1 MKLRQYYVVIAIV
14 FFTVVGLSILWE
26 FVLEDLVGGF
36 MSHEHESESLEKRWE
51 YVYSIATFTII
62 ALLIPIFYGRKLIK
76 QQQVLHEEISRI
88 AAEDD
93 LTGLYNRRKINELIH
108 DEIERSER
116 YKKGFS
122 IIIMDI
128 DFFKRVN
135 DRFGHLAGDQLLK
148 MFSDIMRDTIRHTDT
163 AGRWGGEE
171 FVVLCPETKM
181 DGAMA
186 LADKIRQRIESY
198 IFNSFGKQTASFG
211 VACYVDDDSVDSI
224 ISRADIALYDA
235 KNSGRNRV
243 AVNC

>member
-14 FFTVVGLSILWE
+14 LFTVVGLSILWE
-26 FVLEDLVGGF
+26 FMVEDLIGGLLN
-36 MSHEHESESLEKRWE
+36 HEHESEPLEKRWE
-51 YVYSIATFTII
+51 YVYTIATFTII

>member
-1 MKLRQYYVVIAIV
+1 MKLTQYYVVIAIV

-26 FVLEDLVGGF
+26 FWFEDLFGG
-36 MSHEHESESLEKRWE
+36 MLIHTHNVESMPERWE
-51 YVYSIATFTII
+51 YVYSIAAFTIL

-76 QQQVLHEEISRI
+76 QQQVLHTEISRV
-88 AAEDD
+88 AAEDC
-93 LTGLYNRRKINELIH
+93 LTELYNRRKINELIQN
-108 DEIERSER
+108 EIERSER

-128 DFFKRVN
+128 DYFKRVN

-148 MFSDIMRDTIRHTDT
+148 MFSDIIRDTIRHTDT

-171 FVVLCPETKM
+171 FVVLCPETNM
-181 DGAMA
+181 DGATA
-186 LADKIRQRIESY
+186 LADKMREHISSY
-198 IFNSFGKQTASFG
+198 VFNSFGKQTASFG
-211 VACYVDDDSVDSI
+211 VACYVSDDSVDTI
-224 ISRADIALYDA
+224 INRADIALYNA

>member
-76 QQQVLHEEISRI
+76 QQQVLHEEISKI

-135 DRFGHLAGDQLLK
+135 DRFGHMAGDQLLK

-186 LADKIRQRIESY
+186 LADKIRQRIDSH

-224 ISRADIALYDA
+224 INRADIALYDA
-235 KNSGRNRV
+235 KNKGRNRV